1 MTMPASVEKTSTPNI
16 NSVSAPLETDWSRD
30 AIVSRRERFYSASQR
45 AFVPYQTPVVLKR
58 GSKQYLWDDSDK
70 KYLDCLAQNLCI
82 SVGHNHPVVTGEVVK
97 QAETLQH
104 CTTMFYH
111 PVPAHLAE
119 ELVAT
124 MPPDVE
130 WVVHFTNSGAEAAD
144 LAMLMARSYTKNADL
159 IALHGGYHGAI
170 SSAMALT
177 GIAGFRHN
185 VPMVPNIVHVSN
197 PDQYRGAHGPDA
209 GAQPYLDDLDRT
221 IQYSTTG
228 MLAGMFIEPIQG
240 YGGIVSMPPGYIAG
254 AFERVRAAGGL
265 GIIDEVQ
272 TGFGRTGSHFWGFE
286 SHGVVPDIVIMAK
299 GIGNGYPLAAV
310 VARREIAE
318 SLAKKFYFNT
328 YGANPV
334 CCAAGRAVLQVIKQ
348 EGLQHNAKEVG
359 GKMLK
364 VLEDLKQRHDIIGD
378 VRGHGLM
385 MAVELVKDRKSQAPA
400 TEETVRVFEAT
411 RENGL
416 IVSKSGAFRNVLR
429 ICPPLCIEDSDIPTF
444 AEALE
449 ESFRRA

>member
-1 MTMPASVEKTSTPNI
+1 MTMPASPSPAHNAVP
-16 NSVSAPLETDWSRD
+16 SASSLETDWSRD
-30 AIVSRRERFYSASQR
+30 AIVARRDKFYSASQR
-45 AFVPYQTPVVLKR
+45 AFVPYKTPVVLKR
-58 GSKQYLWDDSDK
+58 GSMQYLWDDSDRQ
-70 KYLDCLAQNLCI
+70 YIDCLAQNLCI
-82 SVGHNHPVVTGEVVK
+82 SVGHNHPVVTREVVQ
-97 QAETLQH
+97 QAQSLQH

-124 MPPDVE
+124 MPSGVE

-144 LAMLMARSYTKNADL
+144 LAMLMARSYTGNSDV

-170 SSAMALT
+170 SSAMTLT
-177 GIAGFRHN
+177 GISGFRHN
-185 VPMVPNIVHVSN
+185 VPMMSNVVHVAN
-197 PDQYRGAHGPDA
+197 PDQYRGAHGAGA

-221 IQYSTTG
+221 IQYATSG

-240 YGGIVSMPPGYIAG
+240 YGGIVAMPPDYIAG

-272 TGFGRTGSHFWGFE
+272 TGFGRTGAHFWGFE
-286 SHGVVPDIVIMAK
+286 SHNVVPDIVIMAK
-299 GIGNGYPLAAV
+299 GIGNGYPIAAV
-310 VARREIAE
+310 VARRDIAE

-334 CCAAGRAVLQVIKQ
+334 CCAAGRAVLQVIREEK
-348 EGLQHNAKEVG
+348 LQQNAETVG
-359 GKMLK
+359 ATMLK

-378 VRGHGLM
+378 VRGQGLM
-385 MAVELVKDRKSQAPA
+385 MAIELVKDRKSQAPA
-400 TEETVRVFEAT
+400 VEETAQVFEAT
-411 RENGL
+411 RDNGL

-429 ICPPLCIEDSDIPTF
+429 ICPPLCIQESDVPAF
-444 AEALE
+444 AEALDR
-449 ESFRRA
+449 SFRGL

>member
-1 MTMPASVEKTSTPNI
+1 MTMPASVAPTQSADRSL
-16 NSVSAPLETDWSRD
+16 SVGQLETDWSRD
-30 AIVSRRERFYSASQR
+30 AIVSRRDRFYSASQR
-45 AFVPYQTPVVLKR
+45 AFVPYKTPVVLKR
-58 GSKQYLWDDSDK
+58 GSGQYLWDDGERQ
-70 KYLDCLAQNLCI
+70 YLDCLAQNLCI
-82 SVGHNHPVVTGEVVK
+82 SVGHNHPVVTREVIK

-124 MPPDVE
+124 MPVGVE

-144 LAMLMARSYTKNADL
+144 LAMLMARSYTGHADV

-177 GIAGFRHN
+177 GISGFRHN

-197 PDQYRGAHGPDA
+197 PDQYRGAHGVGA
-209 GAQPYLDDLDRT
+209 GAEPYLDDLDRT
-221 IQYSTTG
+221 IQYATSG

-240 YGGIVSMPPGYIAG
+240 YGGIVAMPPGYIAG

-299 GIGNGYPLAAV
+299 GIGNGYPIAAV
-310 VARREIAE
+310 VARRDIAE
-318 SLAKKFYFNT
+318 SLSKKFYFNT

-334 CCAAGRAVLQVIKQ
+334 CCAAGRAVLQVIREEK
-348 EGLQHNAKEVG
+348 LQDNARVVG
-359 GKMLK
+359 EKMLK

-385 MAVELVKDRKSQAPA
+385 MAIELVKDRKSQTPA
-400 TEETVRVFEAT
+400 IEETVRIFEAT
-411 RENGL
+411 RDNGL

-429 ICPPLCIEDSDIPTF
+429 ICPPLCIQESDIPAF
-444 AEALE
+444 ADALE
-449 ESFRRA
+449 RSFRSA